1 MGTAAAMLAA
11 RIPPGMGD
19 GGTGGGGTTQD
30 VSYLARS
37 VPAGIASAQ
46 LVLTIAPA
54 SSGGSLLR
62 ADAQVIWYPPRSA
75 AEHIDPARYH
85 VLSLVVTIFGRHPH
99 TVRKVVTSQAF
110 IARLAE
116 TLDRSQAEPTATV
129 VCPADFEDY
138 QLSFSV
144 SGSSHP
150 AVTVRANETG
160 CGGAQVA
167 VNGQSQPS
175 LADYGAV
182 GALVRQV
189 VPVTPEI

>member
-1 MGTAAAMLAA
+1 M
-11 RIPPGMGD
+11 I
-19 GGTGGGGTTQD
+19 
-30 VSYLARS
+30 
-37 VPAGIASAQ
+37 
-46 LVLTIAPA
+46 
-54 SSGGSLLR
+54 LR
-62 ADAQVIWYPPRSA
+62 YPSRSA
-75 AEHIDPARYH
+75 AEYIDPARYH
-85 VLSLVVTIFGRHPH
+85 VLSLVVTIFGRRPH
-99 TVRKVVTSQAF
+99 TVRTVVTSQAF

-116 TLDRSQAEPTATV
+116 TLDQMQAETPGAWA
-129 VCPADFEDY
+129 CPADFEDY

-144 SGSSHP
+144 SRPSRP
-150 AVTVRANETG
+150 AVVVRTTESG